1 MESRSDVKMDPIMLY
16 DVGIALIFI
25 GIAMSII
32 AALLFFLS
40 GFQGKGKTKGGGV
53 IIIGFIPIVF
63 GTDKDSIKKILLLS
77 LMLTIAV
84 AVVMVLYNVF
94 FR

>member
-1 MESRSDVKMDPIMLY
+1 MDATILY
-16 DVGIALIFI
+16 DVGIAFVFV
-25 GIAMSII
+25 GIAISVI
-32 AALLFFLS
+32 AALLLIFLGS
-40 GFQGKGKTKGGGV
+40 RRNGKTRGGGV